1 MLYDI
6 QNHHRKGEPTV
17 KKVFEMEDLDCANCA
32 AKMEDAI
39 RKIEGVTYVSIS
51 FMAQRMTIEADDAKF
66 DAIMKQAQKAV
77 RKVEPDCRIILK

>member
-1 MLYDI
+1 M
-6 QNHHRKGEPTV
+6 

-39 RKIEGVTYVSIS
+39 RKIEGVTYVSII

-77 RKVEPDCRIILK
+77 KKVEPDCRILLK